1 MKRKTRVKPDL
12 YQEVT
17 NKIIKKLEEGTA
29 PWRCSWSRYGM
40 AKNYVSGNTYRG
52 INAFLM
58 NFLPAHPIPYYLS
71 FKQAKDLGG
80 HVKKGSKAEKVY
92 FFKSYYKDSDG
103 KSISEDQA
111 TQLQGTGEKIQF
123 IPFLKSYSVF
133 NIADVEGVE
142 FEIPELKAQQDHDTN
157 DVCEAVIAAIK
168 NPPQFVEE
176 DHNGAWYSPRHDK
189 LNMPPLGSFEGPEEY
204 YCVKFHELTHA
215 SGHVT
220 RLNREGITGKVKRD
234 SAEYAREEL
243 IAEMGASFLCAAT
256 GIDVGHVTDNSA
268 AYIASWLKRL
278 NNDKTLVLKAA
289 AGAQKAA
296 DYLLN
301 IERDD

>member
-1 MKRKTRVKPDL
+1 MKRKTRVRLDL

-40 AKNYVSGNTYRG
+40 AKNYVSGNAYRG

-58 NFLPAHPIPYYLS
+58 NFLPVHPIPYYLS
-71 FKQAKDLGG
+71 FKQAKELGG

-92 FFKSYYKDSDG
+92 FFKAYYKDADG
-103 KSISEDQA
+103 NSISDERA
-111 TQLQGTGEKIQF
+111 AQLQASGGDYQF

-133 NIADVEGVE
+133 NIADVEGVD
-142 FEIPELKAQQDHDTN
+142 FDIPEIKKHQHPTN
-157 DVCEAVIAAIK
+157 EQCEAMIAAIK

-176 DHNGAWYSPRHDK
+176 DHNGAWYSPRRDA
-189 LNMPPLGSFEGPEEY
+189 LNMPPLSQFESAEEY
-204 YCVKFHELTHA
+204 YCTQFHELTH
-215 SGHVT
+215 STGHVT
-220 RLNREGITGKVKRD
+220 RLNREGITGKVKRGSD
-234 SAEYAREEL
+234 EYAREEL

-256 GIDVGHVTDNSA
+256 GIDVAAVTDNSA
-268 AYIASWLKRL
+268 AYIAGWLSRL
-278 NNDKTLVLKAA
+278 QNDKTLVLKAA
-289 AGAQKAA
+289 AAAQKAA

-301 IERDD
+301 IERKKS

>member
-1 MKRKTRVKPDL
+1 MKRKNRVRPDL

-17 NKIIKKLEEGTA
+17 DKIIKKLEEGTA
-29 PWRCSWSRYGM
+29 PWRCSWNRYGM

-58 NFLPAHPIPYYLS
+58 NFFPPHPIPYYLS

-92 FFKSYYKDSDG
+92 FFKAYYKDADG
-103 KSISEDQA
+103 KSISAERA
-111 TQLQGTGEKIQF
+111 AQLQASGGDYQF

-133 NIADVEGVE
+133 NVADVEGVD
-142 FEIPELKAQQDHDTN
+142 FDIPEVQSHDHSTLER
-157 DVCEAVIAAIK
+157 CEAMIAAIP
-168 NPPQFVEE
+168 NPPEFVEE
-176 DHNGAWYSPRHDK
+176 DHNGAWYNPRRDK
-189 LNMPPLGSFEGPEEY
+189 LNMPPLNQFETVEDY
-204 YCVKFHELTHA
+204 YSVKFHELTH
-215 SGHVT
+215 STGHVT
-220 RLNREGITGKVKRD
+220 RLNREGITGEIKPG
-234 SAEYAREEL
+234 SPEYAREEL

-256 GIDVGHVTDNSA
+256 GIDVASVTDNNA

-278 NNDKTLVLKAA
+278 QDDKTLVLKAA

-301 IERDD
+301 IERNNS

>member
-1 MKRKTRVKPDL
+1 MKRKNRVRPDL

-17 NKIIKKLEEGTA
+17 DKIIKKLEEGTA

-58 NFLPAHPIPYYLS
+58 NFLPVHPIPYYLS

-92 FFKSYYKDSDG
+92 FFKSYYKDADG
-103 KSISEDQA
+103 KSISDETA
-111 TQLQGTGEKIQF
+111 TQMHAAGEKVQF

-133 NIADVEGVE
+133 NVADVEGVE
-142 FEIPELKAQQDHDTN
+142 FDIPELKAHQHSTN
-157 DVCEAVIAAIK
+157 ERCEAMIAAIK
-168 NPPQFVEE
+168 NPPAFVSE
-176 DHNGAWYSPRHDK
+176 DHNGAWYSPRRDK
-189 LNMPPLGSFEGPEEY
+189 LNMPPLGNFESAEEY
-204 YCVKFHELTHA
+204 YCTKYHELTHA
-215 SGHVT
+215 TGHVT
-220 RLNREGITGKVKRD
+220 RLNRDGITGKVTRGSD
-234 SAEYAREEL
+234 EYAREEL

-256 GIDVGHVTDNSA
+256 GIDVGAVTDNSA
-268 AYIASWLKRL
+268 AYIAGWLSRL
-278 NNDKTLVLKAA
+278 QNDKMLVLKAA

-301 IERDD
+301 IER